1 MKMKKK
7 VLIIVL
13 VIVAILLVVAA
24 VGIIMFTDVGQG
36 VRTFLYEQFVLPKRT
51 VKIGDLENVIIT
63 YTYDGEESFEINTED
78 AELIKMIEKISNKRL
93 IDYSSQIGLAY
104 LGYYKVDLGNDVSF
118 CFDNY
123 DDDGL
128 VFITDKDKTFLTKI
142 NPEILEKV
150 IEIVDEKLAEK
161 AKIFETDRVTL
172 SQKDNSNKIEITEKT
187 AVDYILEQCKNVY
200 IKEIDYLPSIVSPD
214 YELEFNNEVS
224 LLIYKDNS
232 KGWLLKDG
240 ILSEAYGVDTFENII
255 KNALEDNQTKK
266 EMFTTDKIAIEY
278 KDKSI
283 EITDKE
289 QIEKITTPL
298 IYSKIESRDF
308 LKTYDITEEYNAGI
322 KVKINNYEY
331 LIPGKK
337 GKTTIGNRYI
347 ISQDGEI
354 SLCFPLAS
362 IDSYINEL
370 LGIKVEQT
378 GGSTVMI
385 VPSD

>member
-7 VLIIVL
+7 FLLIVL
-13 VIVAILLVVAA
+13 LIVAILLAVA
-24 VGIIMFTDVGQG
+24 VGVIMYTDAGQG

-63 YTYDGEESFEINTED
+63 YTYDEEESFEINTED

-93 IDYSSQIGLAY
+93 IDYSGPIGLAY
-104 LGYYKVDLGNDVSF
+104 RGYYKVDLGNDVSF

-150 IEIVDEKLAEK
+150 IEIVDQELTEK
-161 AKIFETDRVTL
+161 AKIFETDKVTL
-172 SQKDNSNKIEITEKT
+172 SNPDDSVYVEITEKT

-240 ILSEAYGVDTFENII
+240 ILSEAYGVDTFEKII

-266 EMFTTDKIAIEY
+266 EMFTTDKITIEY

-283 EITDKE
+283 EITDKD

-298 IYSKIESRDF
+298 IYSTIGNPEW
-308 LKTYDITEEYNAGI
+308 LENYDITEEYNNGI
-322 KVKINNYEY
+322 KVKINDYEY
-331 LIPGKK
+331 LIPGKID
-337 GKTTIGNRYI
+337 GVTIGNRYI
-347 ISQDGEI
+347 ISKDGEI
-354 SLCFPLAS
+354 SLCLPLAS

-378 GGSTVMI
+378 GGPTIMA

>member
-7 VLIIVL
+7 VVIIVL
-13 VIVAILLVVAA
+13 VIVVILLVLS
-24 VGIIMFTDVGQG
+24 GIIIFTDAGQG
-36 VRTFLYEQFVLPKRT
+36 VRTFLYEQLVLPKRT
-51 VKIGDLENVIIT
+51 VTIGDLENVVIT
-63 YTYDGEESFEINTED
+63 YKYDEEESFDITTED
-78 AELIKMIEKISNKRL
+78 AELIKMIEEISNKRL
-93 IDYSSQIGLAY
+93 VDHSSQIGLAY

-118 CFDNY
+118 TFDNY
-123 DDDGL
+123 DDDGF
-128 VFITDKDKTFLTKI
+128 VFITDKDRTFLAKI
-142 NPEILEKV
+142 EPRILEKV
-150 IEIVDEKLAEK
+150 MDIVDQELTERT
-161 AKIFETDRVTL
+161 KIFQTDKVTL
-172 SQKDNSNKIEITEKT
+172 SQKDNTNKITITEKT

-308 LKTYDITEEYNAGI
+308 LKTYDITEEYNGGI

>member
-7 VLIIVL
+7 VVIIVL
-13 VIVAILLVVAA
+13 VIVVILLVLS
-24 VGIIMFTDVGQG
+24 GIIIFTDAGQG
-36 VRTFLYEQFVLPKRT
+36 VRTFLYEQLVLPKRT
-51 VKIGDLENVIIT
+51 VTIGDLENVVIT
-63 YTYDGEESFEINTED
+63 YKYDEEESFDITTED
-78 AELIKMIEKISNKRL
+78 AELIKMIEEISNKRL
-93 IDYSSQIGLAY
+93 VDHSSQIGLAY

-118 CFDNY
+118 TFDNY
-123 DDDGL
+123 DDDGF
-128 VFITDKDKTFLTKI
+128 VFITDKDRTFLAKI
-142 NPEILEKV
+142 EPRILEKV
-150 IEIVDEKLAEK
+150 MDIVDQELTERT
-161 AKIFETDRVTL
+161 KIFQTDKVTL
-172 SQKDNSNKIEITEKT
+172 SQKDNTNKITITEKT

-200 IKEIDYLPSIVSPD
+200 IKEINYLPSIVTPD
-214 YELEFNNEVS
+214 YELDFNNDII
-224 LLIYKDNS
+224 LAIYKDNA

-308 LKTYDITEEYNAGI
+308 LKTYDITEEYNGGI